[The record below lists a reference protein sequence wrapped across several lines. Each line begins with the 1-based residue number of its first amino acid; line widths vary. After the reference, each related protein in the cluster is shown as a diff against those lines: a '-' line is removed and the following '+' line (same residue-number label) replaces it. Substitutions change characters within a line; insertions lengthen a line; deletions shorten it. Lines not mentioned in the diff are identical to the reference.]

1 MSWSKDLR
9 WWNPLTLI
17 LAITSLGLFAS
28 TAALYWQHERSRD
41 ALAISVRT
49 PGWVAYQAQLELV
62 QSLAAIRIAELDPTA
77 EELENVGIRLSILRS
92 RLPLLYGSERG
103 RLLPDIQS
111 YKSLLQR
118 HEMSIDRYLDG
129 AAPAPGSPEAGRL
142 LADLHGEL
150 SGLAPTLQAVLQ
162 AAIAYNAEISRREK
176 LLAESPATLPLV
188 LLFAS
193 GSLLVLLLFVQTVR
207 DRWRLRMTEQAE
219 SEMAAARENLRA
231 VIETTP
237 ALIVVFD
244 PVDLSISFANA
255 FALALIN
262 PAPDNP
268 DWKRFLVAM
277 RTALTGPDTLR
288 GMGSF
293 SFQREDGSILAL
305 RGSCRLVVWEGRDQ
319 GLIALADTTQLRDAE
334 YQILQAAK
342 LSTLG
347 EMASAIAH
355 EINQPLA
362 VIRMAAANAR
372 RLLANGEEAAL
383 MAKLERIDEQVE
395 RARRIIDQVRRYGR
409 KPSLRSESFVL
420 PRAIDLAISF
430 VAEQYR
436 MARIRLVLDIDLPT
450 DLVVEGEQTLFEQVI
465 VNLLLNARDAF
476 ESEDIEGERRKV
488 TITAATDGIK
498 IRISLADA
506 AGGIR
511 KEIMSDVFE
520 PFTTTKPDDKGTGL
534 GLSLSR
540 NIVRKMN
547 GEISVENVEDG
558 ARFVIVLPVPVI
570 AYQERNVA

>member
-1 MSWSKDLR
+1 M
-9 WWNPLTLI
+9 I

-111 YKSLLQR
+111 YRSLLQR
-118 HEMSIDRYLDG
+118 YEMSIDRYLD
-129 AAPAPGSPEAGRL
+129 ADAPSPGSPEAGRL

-162 AAIAYNAEISRREK
+162 AAVAYNAEISRREK

-207 DRWRLRMTEQAE
+207 DRRRLRMTEQAE

-244 PVDLSISFANA
+244 PVELSISFANA

-305 RGSCRLVVWEGRDQ
+305 RGSCRSVVWEGREQ

-558 ARFVIVLPVPVI
+558 ARFVIVLPVPAI
-570 AYQERNVA
+570 ASQERSVA